1 MSGGHGWIPSAA
13 LAESSRRWERF
24 RSAVLARNC
33 CNLAGPSSNRFCSAL
48 TISFTNRAGPSLK
61 RATST
66 IFLAAKVCTSAS
78 AVWTS
83 AVCSLYVFCSAD
95 QGLAVYWRSR
105 DSARDRGSAPCS
117 ERLAS
122 GRRRCRADLRGGLVG
137 VREERLEVLPA
148 LVAPEERQLGLR
160 HDLREALD

>member
-1 MSGGHGWIPSAA
+1 M
-13 LAESSRRWERF
+13 LA
-24 RSAVLARNC
+24 VRNC
-33 CNLAGPSSNRFCSAL
+33 CIGFCSASTFSSECGIILCTTQASISKRADLAAGTAAVLAGPSV
-48 TISFTNRAGPSLK
+48 K

-66 IFLAAKVCTSAS
+66 IFLDVCTSAS

-105 DSARDRGSAPCS
+105 DSARDRGCAPCS

-148 LVAPEERQLGLR
+148 LVAPEEAPEERQLGLR